1 MKYKIKNQNEL
12 VVNFVLKYLL
22 VTKICNTTR
31 KKFMK

>member
-1 MKYKIKNQNEL
+1 MKYKIKNQNKL

-22 VTKICNTTR
+22 VNKICNTTR